1 MRVIVVKW
9 KRIESQKKELATH
22 NSFEKE
28 LKESILQLS
37 TPESLLL
44 YKTGNKMIN
53 VFIDC
58 VNVMEVFKLMN
69 LNVVKLL

>member
-28 LKESILQLS
+28 LKELILQLS

-44 YKTGNKMIN
+44 YTQEQWI
-53 VFIDC
+53 
-58 VNVMEVFKLMN
+58 
-69 LNVVKLL
+69 LNFVLISSRFQCA

>member
-28 LKESILQLS
+28 LKELILQLS

-44 YKTGNKMIN
+44 YLEETG
-53 VFIDC
+53 VGDDGDVC
-58 VNVMEVFKLMN
+58 LELEA
-69 LNVVKLL
+69 LND